1 MLNSQIYFFFH
12 MNNSM
17 CLQYATELFCVRKWS
32 VIFHPSKVCPS
43 GKMFWFLKQSVKM
56 FCSILGSSCT
66 GFPSATQTQTYIRRE
81 LETIL
86 RIMCNLVDSHF
97 VLISRLFGTAH
108 VLDEYAV
115 IYIASDFTK
124 LHRSSQHSTSIQDH
138 IMTLCLETGINCTSA
153 RKYER

>member
-1 MLNSQIYFFFH
+1 
-12 MNNSM
+12 
-17 CLQYATELFCVRKWS
+17 
-32 VIFHPSKVCPS
+32 
-43 GKMFWFLKQSVKM
+43 M

-153 RKYER
+153 RKYERQALRLRKLLNHSSPQQLSLEQCLVGGLSQAKLSQE